1 MRFRLQ
7 LITVS
12 EDGSERMHS
21 VAELERDSTLRLETT
36 GLTLAEGKQI
46 LKHLQEVVVEEQVQA
61 CMVEHRHCAI
71 CSKPLSTKGH
81 HQIKLQTVFG
91 NLQIRSHV
99 FDVAPAA
106 REIERS
112 PSAPWP
118 RSLRRAR
125 RQRDCTWRR
134 FSRPCFLTERRPNC

>member
-7 LITVS
+7 LITVG

-61 CMVEHRHCAI
+61 CMV
-71 CSKPLSTKGH
+71 
-81 HQIKLQTVFG
+81 QIQAWRAK
-91 NLQIRSHV
+91 
-99 FDVAPAA
+99 
-106 REIERS
+106 
-112 PSAPWP
+112 PSAVNVQKYRPPRRLPWRPAVPP
-118 RSLRRAR
+118 R
-125 RQRDCTWRR
+125 TW
-134 FSRPCFLTERRPNC
+134 